1 MIMAESS
8 AAPDQGA
15 ILQAWCA
22 ALVARLELGGVE
34 VDVDA
39 VLGLAGEV
47 AHAVIRPAAPL
58 TAFVVGYAAGRAVE
72 SGAATDESAFTVAA
86 ALARAAA
93 RDFAADDAAAAAA
106 DTGVDNGAGDNTAVD
121 NGAVI
126 DPDAAS

>member
-1 MIMAESS
+1 MIMAEVADGS
-8 AAPDQGA
+8 DQGA

-22 ALVARLELGGVE
+22 ALVARLELVGVE

-72 SGAATDESAFTVAA
+72 SGASTDASAFAAAA
-86 ALARAAA
+86 ALAREAA
-93 RDFAADDAAAAAA
+93 RDFAPDS
-106 DTGVDNGAGDNTAVD
+106 GAVDNTAVD
-121 NGAVI
+121 
-126 DPDAAS
+126 DTDAAS